1 MLWWSRA
8 AQRPWNPEMMESH
21 FAVGGHS
28 SPFGET
34 INWSWQ
40 AGQNLFYSCCKSR
53 LSTLTVF
60 CNGRDCVNSL
70 QAQVTQD
77 SQEGNMEFCQ
87 RQWTVPPDHNA
98 PLCWDS
104 SSAQVG
110 LEKSLIHAWRWLWKA
125 HMSNDSHTYFSLVS
139 SSIELIVDTR
149 SDLEQCP
156 IQNNY

>member
-1 MLWWSRA
+1 MLWA
-8 AQRPWNPEMMESH
+8 VQRPWNPDMMESP

-28 SPFGET
+28 SPFDET

-70 QAQVTQD
+70 QAQVTQE
-77 SQEGNMEFCQ
+77 SQAGNMEFCQ
-87 RQWTVPPDHNA
+87 RQWTVPPDHDA

-104 SSAQVG
+104 SSAQAG

-125 HMSNDSHTYFSLVS
+125 HILTLIWVLSLQA
-139 SSIELIVDTR
+139 LNWLLTR
-149 SDLEQCP
+149 SGLEKCP